1 MGRQALKVLADT
13 SVLVAAMVEAHPAHA
28 RAFPWLKRAQ
38 TGEIALVVCTHTL
51 AELYAVLTTLP
62 VQPRISPDVARRLI
76 RVDVEAVGTI
86 VDLSARDYQKTLDS
100 QASLGLS
107 GGTTYDA
114 LAAHAAQ
121 KVRVDK
127 LITLNEKDFARVW
140 PDGSDRI
147 VAV

>member
-1 MGRQALKVLADT
+1 MKVLADT

-28 RAFPWLKRAQ
+28 RAFPWLKRAKA
-38 TGEIALVVCTHTL
+38 GEIELVVCTHTL

-62 VQPRISPDVARRLI
+62 IQPRISPDVARRLI
-76 RVDVEAVGTI
+76 RVNIEAVGTI
-86 VDLSARDYQKTLDS
+86 VDLRAADYRKTLGN

-114 LAAHAAQ
+114 LAARAAQ
-121 KVRVDK
+121 KANADK
-127 LITLNEKDFARVW
+127 LITLNEKDFVRVW
-140 PDGSDRI
+140 PDAGDRI